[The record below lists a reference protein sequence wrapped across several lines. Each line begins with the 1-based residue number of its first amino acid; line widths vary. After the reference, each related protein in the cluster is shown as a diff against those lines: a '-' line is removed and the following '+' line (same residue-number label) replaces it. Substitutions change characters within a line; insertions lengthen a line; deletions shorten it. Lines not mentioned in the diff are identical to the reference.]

1 MIIVDNSAPAYVR
14 RLADDTNTEFER
26 LRSQRRNAPVPL
38 PPFSKANLPA
48 ASSYPGCMIFVP
60 DEVGGATPAFS
71 DGTNWRC
78 VHDRTIVS

>member
-1 MIIVDNSAPAYVR
+1 MITVDGSAPAYVH
-14 RLADDTNTEFER
+14 RLVDDTNAEFER

-38 PPFSKANLPA
+38 PSFSKANLPA
-48 ASSYPGCMIFVP
+48 ASSYAACMIFVP

-71 DGTNWRC
+71 DGANWRC